1 MYMPALDDI
10 DNVNVVTN
18 AYDAEQGVAGGMAV
32 NITTKSGTNSI
43 HGSLF
48 EFHTDRDLQGYQW
61 GANRALGKPEY
72 INNQFGGTV
81 GGPIKK
87 DKLFYYVSYQGTY
100 VNVGNDLYAT
110 VPTAAMYTGD
120 LSASPTLVYDP
131 STGDEADCLPGGTA
145 SLCGTGRT
153 AFPGNKIP
161 SARIDS
167 GIQALLTAY
176 ASILPKPNTTGTGSL
191 GLTRDFLSQ
200 GVSNERQNQFD
211 SKLNWNPT
219 QKLSLFVRMGN
230 NLISWANPQQFGAL
244 GGPGVSPAN
253 TAVGN
258 GLAHIYSGTV
268 SGTYIFSPSLIADAY
283 FGYTRNNAQ
292 SLPPGL
298 SQNLGWTLMGIP
310 GLQSADVKQGGL
322 PGLYVD
328 DFGGSGSNI
337 PEAVFGPANN
347 FQPQYYDNNEKD
359 WAANVTWTKKSHD
372 FRAGFDLDLQRDN
385 EAFEQFT
392 FCSYCTG
399 SGGFQFGQGST
410 QLPGG
415 PAGNNYNAWASFLL
429 GLSSNAGK
437 DDLIPTEYHLNQDI
451 LGFYGRDRWQLT
463 HKLTLSYGLRWDDYP
478 FPTRGSRGMEYLNVA
493 TNQMVICGVA
503 SGVAKNCG
511 ITKDTNRFEPRVGVT
526 YRFNHDTTVL
536 RAGYALTTDPYNI
549 GGVTGNRQNYPDL
562 NTSTLPS
569 TNSYAWATTLRT
581 GLPAPTVPNYGSGTV
596 TVPTTTGVYT
606 VSNSMYR
613 RGYIH
618 SYNLTLEQQFPGLMV
633 SVAYVGNRY
642 IDSQNGGINLNWGS
656 IGTGS
661 AGQVLYQQ
669 DGRTAS
675 TVGLGTYGTAKYDGL
690 QATARHDLN
699 HNFEITGSFA
709 YNRALSYASNVAIPS
724 YWRLN
729 YGNTAGVSRYTVGIA
744 LIATSPFG
752 RNQHWMTTGF
762 GAMVLGDWR
771 LETVT
776 TLRTGTPFTA
786 TGASTTLNASG
797 STQFAQCPTRPQK
810 IGSLHQW
817 YSTTNFA
824 EPATGTFGNCGI
836 NSLWGPSLNVFD
848 AGLSRTFQIYR
859 ESSTRIPAP
868 ACSMHPTIHTIRTQP
883 AASRAVRSCRPWA
896 SRILEEME
904 SINEPHN

>member
-1 MYMPALDDI
+1 MAWLVVALSAVVPELGHGQLLQGTINGYVVDANQAAVVGAAVTAQNQSTNNSRETVTDAQGGFSLVTLEPGAYTLTVKATGFQTYVEKAVKVNANEVTRLSVGLSVGQVTQTVTISATAEVLQTDRADLVTDLSAKSLTTLPLPPGRNYQQLIAVVVPGLASPTSGQSFGANGGRSIAMISNGVSAATNGSRVDGTNSSDFDAPDKTMYMPALDDI

-167 GIQALLTAY
+167 DQALLTAY

-536 RAGYALTTDPYNI
+536 RAGCALTVPTRYKTN

-569 TNSYAWATTLRT
+569 TNSHAWATTLRT

-596 TVPTTTGVYT
+596 TVP
-606 VSNSMYR
+606 
-613 RGYIH
+613 
-618 SYNLTLEQQFPGLMV
+618 QPP
-633 SVAYVGNRY
+633 
-642 IDSQNGGINLNWGS
+642 
-656 IGTGS
+656 
-661 AGQVLYQQ
+661 
-669 DGRTAS
+669 AS
-675 TVGLGTYGTAKYDGL
+675 T
-690 QATARHDLN
+690 Q
-699 HNFEITGSFA
+699 
-709 YNRALSYASNVAIPS
+709 
-724 YWRLN
+724 
-729 YGNTAGVSRYTVGIA
+729 
-744 LIATSPFG
+744 
-752 RNQHWMTTGF
+752 
-762 GAMVLGDWR
+762 
-771 LETVT
+771 
-776 TLRTGTPFTA
+776 
-786 TGASTTLNASG
+786 
-797 STQFAQCPTRPQK
+797 
-810 IGSLHQW
+810 
-817 YSTTNFA
+817 
-824 EPATGTFGNCGI
+824 
-836 NSLWGPSLNVFD
+836 
-848 AGLSRTFQIYR
+848 
-859 ESSTRIPAP
+859 
-868 ACSMHPTIHTIRTQP
+868 
-883 AASRAVRSCRPWA
+883 
-896 SRILEEME
+896 
-904 SINEPHN
+904 